1 MSKSKRIVTSKR
13 RTVVPAER
21 VGRSKTPIG
30 GSDTPVRHR
39 AQPDTEASKTRLRRV
54 SDKSVRPTNR
64 GVPPTKKTFDLD
76 NMIAR
81 IRAAVAPF
89 PKAAMFE
96 LAERGYDSVF
106 HVLVGCI
113 ISIRTLDEVSLPTS
127 LKLFEA
133 APTPEKIAKLSV
145 RQIDDLIHACSFHEP
160 KAKQI
165 KEIARRTVEE
175 FGGKLPCDFDV
186 LTSFHGVGPKCAN
199 LALGIACDQ
208 ASGVAGIS
216 VDIHVHRVTNRWGLV
231 AMPTPEKTMEAL
243 KAILPKQYW
252 IEINALLVPF
262 GKHICTGAL
271 PKCSRCPVLA
281 YCRQV
286 GVTKHR

>member
-1 MSKSKRIVTSKR
+1 M
-13 RTVVPAER
+13 
-21 VGRSKTPIG
+21 
-30 GSDTPVRHR
+30 
-39 AQPDTEASKTRLRRV
+39 RRV
-54 SDKSVRPTNR
+54 SDKSARATDR
-64 GVPPTKKTFDLD
+64 RKRQFDLD
-76 NMIAR
+76 DMVTR
-81 IRAAVAPF
+81 IRAATKPF

-133 APTPEKIAKLSV
+133 APTPAQVAKLSLK
-145 RQIDDLIHACSFHEP
+145 QIDDLIHACSFHEP

-165 KEIARRTVEE
+165 KEIARRTVDQ
-175 FGGKLPCDFDV
+175 FGGVLPCDFNV

-199 LALGIACDQ
+199 LALGVACPT
-208 ASGVAGIS
+208 APNVGIS
-216 VDIHVHRVTNRWGLV
+216 VDIHVHRVTNRWGLI
-231 AMPTPEKTMEAL
+231 ATPTPEKTMEAL
-243 KAILPKQYW
+243 TTALPKKYW

-262 GKHICTGAL
+262 GKHICTGVM
-271 PKCSRCPVLA
+271 PKCSTCPVLE